1 MCNKKLLIWGIG
13 KRCSKVFNNKKYF
26 DFLFQYN
33 IVGFIDSYSTDK
45 YYMDKNVYRP
55 CDLENVEFDKI
66 ILSVS
71 GNIRKEIEKETKTL
85 YPNIYSK
92 FDSFLTDKLEYN
104 FTRMIMYQEH
114 TSKYKKSY
122 IEVGDF
128 TYGIPEI
135 IKFNNEN
142 SDLVIGKYCSLA
154 SGIKILLGGEHET
167 KFISTYPFSLW
178 MDRDI
183 IDHHTKGNVR
193 IGNDV
198 WIGSDVKI
206 LSGVTIGNGAVIAAN
221 SVVVGKVEPYS
232 IYGGNPAKL
241 IKYRFDKN
249 TITMLEKIQWW
260 NWSDDLIIEAVP
272 ILQSNDIKMLKEFY
286 EKRVC
291 S

>member
-1 MCNKKLLIWGIG
+1 M
-13 KRCSKVFNNKKYF
+13 
-26 DFLFQYN
+26 
-33 IVGFIDSYSTDK
+33 
-45 YYMDKNVYRP
+45 
-55 CDLENVEFDKI
+55 
-66 ILSVS
+66 
-71 GNIRKEIEKETKTL
+71 
-85 YPNIYSK
+85 
-92 FDSFLTDKLEYN
+92 
-104 FTRMIMYQEH
+104 
-114 TSKYKKSY
+114 
-122 IEVGDF
+122 
-128 TYGIPEI
+128 
-135 IKFNNEN
+135 
-142 SDLVIGKYCSLA
+142 VIGKYCSLA